1 MSAHLRRIIDFGPG
15 AGAFPGSANDYR
27 FHDNRTYVAET
38 GTTWIRLWADWPS
51 LQPDPAIAIDA
62 AENPGLPWLQAL
74 DDQIATAC
82 ADGVRVML
90 VAHRFPVWAN
100 GTAELAA
107 VRNTDAEASFAF
119 ADRIAPATWNR
130 YVAAGRD
137 PAIFNPGR
145 RALEYRVP
153 PEGLGPGS
161 AWAGFFAFL
170 YGRYALDIADPARCA
185 HGFDLVN
192 EPNYFLWPQREPGPD
207 DAPFAARTPVAVTGP
222 VAQLIGAAQAVADGV
237 GGTSLLFAP
246 SAADSEVRTRIV
258 THFDEFAAALLDA
271 LQAAAIQVGPRVA
284 WAHHNY
290 SDLERRWDTTYLQQ
304 LRDVLRGRWT
314 GFEEGEPP
322 TVFVTEGGARLSK
335 MRALYP
341 AEDPLAAQAESL
353 RQGWDRHVRDDGPGA
368 GVAMLAQYQTYSD
381 PRFDTG
387 LLDPWPST
395 VRRPAYDV
403 WASLPRF
410 E

>member
-15 AGAFPGSANDYR
+15 AGVYPGSANDYR

-38 GTTWIRLWADWPS
+38 GTPWIRLWADWPS
-51 LQPDPAIAIDA
+51 LQPDPAIAVDA
-62 AENPGLPWLQAL
+62 PENPGLAWLQAL
-74 DDQIATAC
+74 DDQIATAR
-82 ADGVRVML
+82 ADGVRVLL
-90 VAHRFPVWAN
+90 VAHRFPTWAN

-107 VRNTDAEASFAF
+107 VRNTDGEASFAF
-119 ADRIAPATWNR
+119 ADRMAPATWDR

-137 PAIFNPGR
+137 PAVFNPGR

-153 PEGLGPGS
+153 PEGLGAGS
-161 AWAGFFAFL
+161 PWSAFFEFL
-170 YGRYALDIADPARCA
+170 YARYAAGVADPARDA
-185 HGFDLVN
+185 DGFDLVN
-192 EPNYFLWPQREPGPD
+192 EPNYFLWPQREP
-207 DAPFAARTPVAVTGP
+207 APAEDPFARTPLAVPQP
-222 VAQLIGAAQAVADGV
+222 VAQLMGAAQAVADRI
-237 GGTSLLFAP
+237 GGTSLLFAL
-246 SAADSEVRTRIV
+246 
-258 THFDEFAAALLDA
+258 AAAGV
-271 LQAAAIQVGPRVA
+271 QVGPRMA

-341 AEDPLAAQAESL
+341 AEDPLAAQAQSL
-353 RQGWDRHVRDDGPGA
+353 REGWDRHVRDDGPGA

-395 VRRPAYDV
+395 VRRPSYAV